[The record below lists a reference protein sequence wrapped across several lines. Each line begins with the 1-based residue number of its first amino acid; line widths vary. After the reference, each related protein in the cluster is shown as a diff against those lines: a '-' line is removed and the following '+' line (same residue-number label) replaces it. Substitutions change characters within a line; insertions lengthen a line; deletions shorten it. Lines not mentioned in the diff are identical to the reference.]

1 MVTRLISVI
10 SGLAVL
16 IPSSAFDGT
25 GWGKPIGAGIS
36 VWTLGY
42 EFVRAKGNLNL
53 HLSACLP
60 KVNPWN
66 H

>member
-42 EFVRAKGNLNL
+42 EFVRAKG
-53 HLSACLP
+53 
-60 KVNPWN
+60 KKTV
-66 H
+66 